1 MMSESLSS
9 GGKCNLRTLK
19 GNRPQKRLKFN
30 DWVQKS
36 KVAFAD
42 VVTPLTLQ
50 RKRHRLAL
58 KRRRYETQKNAAQEY
73 AALIA
78 SRVKEQKA
86 KKVEIKKRRQSS
98 RRISQ
103 APGS

>member
-1 MMSESLSS
+1 MSGNLLS
-9 GGKCNLRTLK
+9 GGKFNQRTPIR
-19 GNRPQKRLKFN
+19 NHIPRRLKFN
-30 DWVQKS
+30 DWVCIIGI
-36 KVAFAD
+36 ALLI

-58 KRRRYETQKNAAQEY
+58 KRKRYEAQKNAAQEY
-73 AALIA
+73 AGLIA
-78 SRVKEQKA
+78 SRVKEEKA
-86 KKVEIKKRRQSS
+86 KKTEIKKRRQSS

>member
-1 MMSESLSS
+1 M
-9 GGKCNLRTLK
+9 
-19 GNRPQKRLKFN
+19 
-30 DWVQKS
+30 
-36 KVAFAD
+36 
-42 VVTPLTLQ
+42 
-50 RKRHRLAL
+50 AL
-58 KRRRYETQKNAAQEY
+58 KRRRYEAQKNAAQEY

-78 SRVKEQKA
+78 SRVKEEKA

>member
-1 MMSESLSS
+1 MILI
-9 GGKCNLRTLK
+9 
-19 GNRPQKRLKFN
+19 
-30 DWVQKS
+30 
-36 KVAFAD
+36 

-58 KRRRYETQKNAAQEY
+58 KRRRYEAQKNAAQEY

-78 SRVKEQKA
+78 SRVKEEKA

-103 APGS
+103 AVGS